1 MALLSELLDGAGVIG
16 GDLTDIG
23 VNSIR
28 DDSFRV
34 TPGDVFVAVRGT
46 KYDGHDFICI
56 AVGRG
61 AKVVVCERVT
71 GFLENHPEVCYVLVE
86 NTRLALAVMWN
97 NLCGKPSDRMMFAAV
112 TGTNGK
118 TSTAYF
124 LRQIFREAG
133 YRTGLIGTVRCFIG
147 DESFNIDSPDFSDV
161 NGMTTPAPETLYPLL
176 KRMADAGVEIVFLEA
191 SSHSLDQRRL
201 DPIRFIVS
209 VFTNLTEDHLDYH
222 GTMENYFEAKK
233 RLIDLSEV
241 AVVNID
247 DGWFETLCEAPVIP
261 TVGFSPVGDE
271 RADFSAR
278 NQRCDLAS
286 GGIAYDVCET
296 GKLYR
301 ITCPVSGDFTIA
313 NTLGAVSAARLFGI
327 KPEIIRR
334 ALESCPQ
341 IPGRMEKVRTDRDF
355 EVYIDY
361 AHTPD
366 ALARAIKTLL
376 SRRRDGGRLTVLF
389 GCGGDREKQKRPEMG
404 RIASALADRV
414 IITGDNSRTENPRAI
429 ICDILRGIEDRTSCR
444 VIERRRDAI
453 RYAISTA
460 GPGDVIIL
468 AGKGHEDYE
477 TDKTGKHRFVE
488 REEITDAL
496 RLEREGKDDNS
507 V

>member
-191 SSHSLDQRRL
+191 
-201 DPIRFIVS
+201 
-209 VFTNLTEDHLDYH
+209 
-222 GTMENYFEAKK
+222 
-233 RLIDLSEV
+233 
-241 AVVNID
+241 
-247 DGWFETLCEAPVIP
+247 
-261 TVGFSPVGDE
+261 
-271 RADFSAR
+271 
-278 NQRCDLAS
+278 
-286 GGIAYDVCET
+286 
-296 GKLYR
+296 
-301 ITCPVSGDFTIA
+301 
-313 NTLGAVSAARLFGI
+313 
-327 KPEIIRR
+327 
-334 ALESCPQ
+334 
-341 IPGRMEKVRTDRDF
+341 
-355 EVYIDY
+355 
-361 AHTPD
+361 
-366 ALARAIKTLL
+366 
-376 SRRRDGGRLTVLF
+376 
-389 GCGGDREKQKRPEMG
+389 
-404 RIASALADRV
+404 
-414 IITGDNSRTENPRAI
+414 
-429 ICDILRGIEDRTSCR
+429 
-444 VIERRRDAI
+444 
-453 RYAISTA
+453 
-460 GPGDVIIL
+460 
-468 AGKGHEDYE
+468 
-477 TDKTGKHRFVE
+477 
-488 REEITDAL
+488 
-496 RLEREGKDDNS
+496 
-507 V
+507 